1 MDYSIVWTKTALADL
16 AGLVRYIAADDPRAA
31 KRLGELI
38 ISKVESIS
46 DFPRIGRIV
55 PEYRE
60 DVVRE
65 LIVRPYRIVYELDDG
80 ARTISVL
87 RIWHGARGDLSLVDE

>member
-87 RIWHGARGDLSLVDE
+87 RIWHGAREDLSLVDE